1 MPIHLPPLSRR
12 RFLAGTLAAG
22 AGALLPRWSFAEG
35 AADSEQILFLSDVH
49 VGSRREDELHGA
61 KPAANLSQA
70 VRDVLALKGRPSR
83 AIVTGD
89 CAFLHGEA
97 GDYRLLGE
105 LIEPLR
111 KADMEFHFALG
122 NHDRRDRFLAA
133 FPDAQRLADAESKTL
148 DKYVSVLET
157 PTANWFFLDS
167 LRKTGESAGELGKAQ
182 LKWLAKSLDAR
193 PDKPALLFAHHNP
206 TRLTNH
212 GMLDTAAFFDVMMPR
227 KQAKAFIFGHTHGWH
242 VAHQAGVHLIN
253 IPTTAWLFADQP
265 RGFVAGLLKKDGLT
279 LTLHTL
285 DPKHAKHGE
294 THELA
299 WR

>member
-89 CAFLHGEA
+89 CAFLHGEE
-97 GDYRLLGE
+97 GNYRLLGE

-111 KADMEFHFALG
+111 KAIE
-122 NHDRRDRFLAA
+122 
-133 FPDAQRLADAESKTL
+133 
-148 DKYVSVLET
+148 
-157 PTANWFFLDS
+157 
-167 LRKTGESAGELGKAQ
+167 
-182 LKWLAKSLDAR
+182 
-193 PDKPALLFAHHNP
+193 
-206 TRLTNH
+206 
-212 GMLDTAAFFDVMMPR
+212 
-227 KQAKAFIFGHTHGWH
+227 
-242 VAHQAGVHLIN
+242 
-253 IPTTAWLFADQP
+253 
-265 RGFVAGLLKKDGLT
+265 
-279 LTLHTL
+279 
-285 DPKHAKHGE
+285 
-294 THELA
+294 
-299 WR
+299 

>member
-22 AGALLPRWSFAEG
+22 AGALTPQWSFAEKT
-35 AADSEQILFLSDVH
+35 ADSERLLFLSDLH
-49 VGSRREDELHGA
+49 VGSRREDELHGV
-61 KPAANLSQA
+61 KPAATLSQA
-70 VRDVLALKGRPSR
+70 VQDVLALKERPTR

-111 KADMEFHFALG
+111 NADMEFHFTLG
-122 NHDRRDRFLAA
+122 NHDSRSRFLAA
-133 FPDAQRLADAESKTL
+133 FPDAQKLADAKSKSL

-167 LRKTGESAGELGKAQ
+167 LRKTGESSGELGKAQ
-182 LKWLAKSLDAR
+182 LQWLAKSLDAR

-212 GMLDTAAFFDVMMPR
+212 AMLDTAAFFDVIMPR
-227 KQAKAFIFGHTHGWH
+227 KQVKAFLFGHTHAWR
-242 VAHQAGVHLIN
+242 VAHQAGVHLVN
-253 IPTTAWLFADQP
+253 IPTTSWLFGDQP
-265 RGFVAGLLKKDGLT
+265 RGFMAGLLRKDGLS

-285 DPKHAKHGE
+285 DPKHPKHLE
-294 THELA
+294 KVELA